1 MVWPEA
7 NFCFNEKNISVTT
20 SVVQRSF
27 LDVNFSFITNKIN
40 TMFNV
45 TELRHNDKEY
55 LQLFSL
61 LWHKPDKG
69 HLKREGF
76 ILSHCW
82 GHISQHGGK
91 EGIVLGHEAT
101 DRVAVQSGSTGRS
114 MEVLISFPAP
124 FPPFMQSG
132 HTIHA

>member
-1 MVWPEA
+1 MSWSYVTTI
-7 NFCFNEKNISVTT
+7 KNICNF
-20 SVVQRSF
+20 F
-27 LDVNFSFITNKIN
+27 LCCDTN
-40 TMFNV
+40 
-45 TELRHNDKEY
+45 
-55 LQLFSL
+55 
-61 LWHKPDKG
+61 PDKG

-82 GHISQHGGK
+82 GHIAQHGGK
-91 EGIVLGHEAT
+91 EGIALDHEAT
-101 DRVAVQSGSTGRS
+101 DRAAVQSGSTGRS